1 MTQTMTR
8 NPVRKTRIGLAEDRR
23 GELVSILNA
32 RLADLTDHAL
42 ALKQAHW
49 NVKGPEFVS
58 LHEMFDEMVAQTHE
72 YADLVAERAVMLG
85 GQAIGTVQAAAA
97 GTLLEAYPVDITS
110 ASQHLEATANR
121 LGVLANAIRAAIDEA
136 DKRGDADTADLF
148 TEVSRGLDKQLWYV
162 EAHLER

>member
-1 MTQTMTR
+1 MNRPLTAE
-8 NPVRKTRIGLAEDRR
+8 PVRKTRLGIAEGNRT
-23 GELVSILNA
+23 ELVALLNA

-49 NVKGPEFVS
+49 NVKGPQFVQ
-58 LHEMFDEMVAQTHE
+58 LHEMFDEMVAEAQA

-85 GQAIGTVQAAAA
+85 GQAVGTVQAAASA
-97 GTLLEAYPVDITS
+97 TQLPAYPTGITS
-110 ASQHLEATANR
+110 APQHLEATAER
-121 LGVLANAIRAAIDEA
+121 LGLLANSIRTAIDTA
-136 DKRGDADTADLF
+136 TGTGDADTADLF